1 VDYFREASLD
11 EPTLATM
18 LAKFH
23 EFLADDSGATI
34 IEYGLIAAGIALAVI
49 AAMYR
54 IGPALASRLRAK
66 RALQERRRD
75 HLQARLQGSSRR

>member
-1 VDYFREASLD
+1 VDYFREPSLD

-23 EFLADDSGATI
+23 EFLADDSGTTI

-49 AAMYR
+49 AAVYR
-54 IGPALASRLRAK
+54 IGP
-66 RALQERRRD
+66 ERRRD
-75 HLQARLQGSSRR
+75 HLQARLQGSSRH